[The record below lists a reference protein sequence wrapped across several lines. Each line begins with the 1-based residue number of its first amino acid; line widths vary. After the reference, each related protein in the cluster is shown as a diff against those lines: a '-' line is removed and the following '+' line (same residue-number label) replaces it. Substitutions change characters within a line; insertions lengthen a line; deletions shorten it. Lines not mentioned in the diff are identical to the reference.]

1 MKRKHISFTN
11 TLSILGIFLFLNT
24 TLIFSQQSPI
34 NFSYNDKSLKN
45 VLDSLVSIY
54 DLNIVYRDQFVND
67 IIISADCK
75 NCSND
80 EAINSVLKN
89 TSLDWEKNISQ
100 YIIIN
105 NRNKKTISGYVVDG
119 NTGEFI
125 PHANIYIKDKYLG
138 VMSDEYGFF
147 NLSGEINVTDT
158 LIISYI
164 GYHPLKIHNYNYII
178 YYELMPKIIGT
189 ESINI
194 YGEQIEFLQRSTN
207 FTDLAFSPRHIKNLP
222 NIGESD
228 IFRSLQLLPGIQMG
242 NTGFAGLYIRGGTP
256 DQNHIILDGMTIY
269 QLDHFFGFFSSINSS
284 IVKDVQ
290 IYRSGFP
297 AKYGGAISSI
307 IDITGKSGSTKK
319 KKLDLFTNMLSA
331 GFAYQQPLSKRGSLV
346 FAARRSFTDQ
356 YKTKL
361 HDNICDFLTSGT
373 GLNIGTEIPS
383 DTVSYNS
390 EYLPNF
396 YFYDINGKFTY
407 LPTKKD
413 IISISFYEGKDYL
426 GEEKIFDFPLDSI
439 GVNKVQINEKTRWG
453 NNGISGRWLHRW
465 SDKFNSQLFFS
476 NTKYHS
482 NHLLN
487 SYWNLDN
494 TTTPVYLSQDENQIT
509 DKTYRLNSIYNINQ
523 NHTIEL
529 GISNTTYKTD
539 YSVQLGDSVI
549 FIDESI
555 NGNLF
560 ESYFQDKWNIS
571 SNIEILLGIRSEKFS
586 KSDENYFDPRLIATY
601 RLSSDLSI
609 KVSGSH
615 THQYLNRF
623 SNDLITNGSKFVWLI
638 PNNYMKPMNSLQKT
652 FGIEYNSLNVFM
664 SIDMYNKILNNI
676 SDFSQ
681 IVFPVDT
688 YNEITNNLI
697 FQGDG
702 EANGLEVFIRKK
714 NGFLTGWASYS
725 YGVIECKF
733 PELNG
738 GNIFLADHDRTH
750 ELKSTLIGSLGEWT
764 LSVTG
769 LISSGRVYTS
779 NDNLMIRENENA
791 NYTLQAEPGTR
802 NSKRLPAIKRID
814 LSLNRS
820 MKFIEKK
827 LDVGISIFNVFDRRN
842 ISHRSYNLSV
852 DPFIATDV
860 VMLGFTPTISIQ
872 LGL

>member
-1 MKRKHISFTN
+1 LKRKHISFTN

-54 DLNIVYRDQFVND
+54 DLNIVYRDQLVND

-89 TSLDWEKNISQ
+89 TSLDWEKNKSQ

-147 NLSGEINVTDT
+147 NLSGEINITDT

-194 YGEQIEFLQRSTN
+194 YGEQIEFLQRSKN

-465 SDKFNSQLFFS
+465 SDKVNTQLFFS
-476 NTKYHS
+476 STKYHS

-529 GISNTTYKTD
+529 GISKTTYKTD

-609 KVSGSH
+609 KVSGSR

-750 ELKSTLIGSLGEWT
+750 ELKSTLIGSLGKWT

-769 LISSGRVYTS
+769 LISSGRVYTP

-791 NYTLQAEPGTR
+791 NYTLQAEPATR
-802 NSKRLPAIKRID
+802 NSKRLPAIQRID